1 MVVEVIHRF
10 WEDQANEVLEVG
22 IGPKGNGPFGPV
34 E

>member
-10 WEDQANEVLEVG
+10 WEDQANEVPEVG